1 MNSEKTKI
9 IAGVLIAA
17 GESKRLGVPKQL
29 IKWKGK
35 TLIEFIIDIVQ
46 KANIQPI
53 YVVLGANYENIK
65 KKLKK
70 LKIEIIHNESWQE
83 GKGSSIRKGIRSL
96 PSWADAAI
104 IFVVDQPYLTVN
116 LVKEIIRQYQVYHY
130 QIIAPI
136 VNGIQ
141 TNPVL
146 LDRSVFED
154 LKILEGEAGAR
165 TIFSK
170 YNYYQINWQEKNILY
185 DIDHQSDMKYL
196 KT

>member
-1 MNSEKTKI
+1 MNSEKTKKI
-9 IAGVLIAA
+9 VGVLIAA

-35 TLIEFIIDIVQ
+35 ILIEFIIDIVQ

-104 IFVVDQPYLTVN
+104 IFVVDQPYLTVD
-116 LVKEIIRQYQVYHY
+116 LVKEIIRQYQVNHY

-165 TIFSK
+165 TIFIK

-185 DIDHQSDMKYL
+185 DIDHQSDMEYL

>member
-29 IKWKGK
+29 IKWKRK
-35 TLIEFIIDIVQ
+35 TLIEFIINSVQ
-46 KANIQPI
+46 KAHIQPI
-53 YVVLGANYENIK
+53 YVVLGANYEKIK
-65 KKLKK
+65 IKLKN

-83 GKGSSIRKGIRSL
+83 GKGSSIRKGIQSL
-96 PSWADAAI
+96 PFWVEAAI
-104 IFVVDQPYLTVN
+104 IFVVDQPYLTVD
-116 LVKEIIRQYQVYHY
+116 LVKEIIRQYQVHHY

-154 LKILEGEAGAR
+154 LKTLEGEAGAR
-165 TIFSK
+165 TVFRK
-170 YNYYQINWQEKNILY
+170 YNYFELNWQEKKILY
-185 DIDHQSDMKYL
+185 DIDHQSDMEYL